1 MYVYMVLFV
10 YMSLHRERRKRHQE
24 FFYFLVLFFIFSW
37 RKRREVGGLM
47 IPQMDSYKGYERV
60 FFPGRSVILDMED

>member
-1 MYVYMVLFV
+1 M
-10 YMSLHRERRKRHQE
+10 
-24 FFYFLVLFFIFSW
+24 
-37 RKRREVGGLM
+37 GGLM